1 MKRSSQSSGSPSRST
16 NEKEDWALRA
26 IMRAMYAV
34 GITATNA
41 DEACQA
47 IDLAAK
53 LLSAALD
60 RKISA
65 DEVRDRMADLIDQ
78 HEAQGKTRH

>member
-1 MKRSSQSSGSPSRST
+1 VSER
-16 NEKEDWALRA
+16 KEDWALRA
-26 IMRAMYAV
+26 IMRAMYVV
-34 GITATNA
+34 GISATNA
-41 DEACQA
+41 DEAYQA

-65 DEVRDRMADLIDQ
+65 DEVRDRMADLIDEY
-78 HEAQGKTRH
+78 EAQGKTRH